1 VVLEGVLSKIRGFK
15 FEGMSIEQESLLKNI
30 FSQFDIYKTE
40 AVVSEPM
47 RNLLDLQIND
57 QRIQSLIREK
67 DS

>member
-1 VVLEGVLSKIRGFK
+1 
-15 FEGMSIEQESLLKNI
+15 MSIEQESLLKNI